1 MSSTTPILLDSRLV
15 GRAHHAARALLDREL
30 SRTGIT
36 FHQSMA
42 LNAAAAEGGTVETDR
57 IVELLTSTLKIDR
70 TMARDTVAEL
80 LAAELLEP
88 LERLESLEPL
98 PEHSPRVT
106 LTETGRAEQTR
117 LAAFAAEFGPRVY
130 GGIPA
135 EDLAVAGRVLTEVI
149 ARANAAYAETA
160 DRY

>member
-1 MSSTTPILLDSRLV
+1 MSSTAPILLNSQII
-15 GRAHHAARALLDREL
+15 GRAHYAARALLDREL

-42 LNAAAAEGGTVETDR
+42 LNAAAAQGGTAETDR
-57 IVELLTSTLKIDR
+57 IVELLTSTLKIDKA
-70 TMARDTVAEL
+70 TARDTVAEL
-80 LAAELLEP
+80 LATELLEP
-88 LERLESLEPL
+88 LE
-98 PEHSPRVT
+98 PRRGQSARVA
-106 LTETGRAEQTR
+106 LTGTGRAEQSR
-117 LAAFAAEFGPRVY
+117 LAAVAAEFGPRVY

>member
-1 MSSTTPILLDSRLV
+1 MSSTTPILLDSRLI

-30 SRTGIT
+30 SRTGTT

-42 LNAAAAEGGTVETDR
+42 LNAVAAEGGTAETDR
-57 IVELLTSTLKIDR
+57 IVELLTSTLKIDGDV
-70 TMARDTVAEL
+70 ARDTVAEL
-80 LAAELLEP
+80 LATELLEP
-88 LERLESLEPL
+88 LEPL
-98 PEHSPRVT
+98 REQSPRVA
-106 LTETGRAEQTR
+106 LTESGRAEQTR

-149 ARANAAYAETA
+149 ARADAAYVETA